1 MAFNVLKRIH
11 YFFLRRKKPAGTC
24 KMFELNLPTHN
35 ITCVV
40 PDKGSCGIVHKK
52 MPQRPLNNYRS
63 VFLFLP
69 PPSALPDSRHVR
81 VTVSGRCREFAIP
94 FSTTQIPEFAIPFS
108 TTRFTQVGIQH
119 RPKVQH
125 ASFCR
130 LPRHQCFLTRA
141 MSAYRFLAAAGNS
154 PFR

>member
-69 PPSALPDSRHVR
+69 PPSALPDSRNVG
-81 VTVSGRCREFAIP
+81 VSDSGRCREFAIP
-94 FSTTQIPEFAIPFS
+94 FSTPSQRHDLPVPS
-108 TTRFTQVGIQH
+108 QH
-119 RPKVQH
+119 PTPPQGPARIILSLAPPS
-125 ASFCR
+125 A
-130 LPRHQCFLTRA
+130 LPDSRNVSVWVSCSGSIFW
-141 MSAYRFLAAAGNS
+141 
-154 PFR
+154 